1 MYDLSVL
8 QILNTSFGISKYT
21 DKICSEMT
29 LIQFCNHIY
38 AKLHIGKIDFTLNAS
53 LHFT

>member
-21 DKICSEMT
+21 EKKCSETT
-29 LIQFCNHIY
+29 LIQFCNYKY
-38 AKLHIGKIDFTLNAS
+38 AKLHTGKINFTINAS
-53 LHFT
+53 FQLT